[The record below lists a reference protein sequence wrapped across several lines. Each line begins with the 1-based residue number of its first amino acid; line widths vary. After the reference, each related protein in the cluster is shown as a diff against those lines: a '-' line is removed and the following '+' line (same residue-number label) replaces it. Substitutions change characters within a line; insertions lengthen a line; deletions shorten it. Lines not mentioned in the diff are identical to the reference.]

1 VQEHSCE
8 RLRLE
13 ETRGRERGCDLA
25 WNERDER
32 RKDEGGRERER
43 ERGGEERLQSRLIYL
58 IASPGLQPGFNASP
72 SGRS

>member
-1 VQEHSCE
+1 M

-13 ETRGRERGCDLA
+13 ETRTVRYLDRRETRGGKVKE
-25 WNERDER
+25 NEGER
-32 RKDEGGRERER
+32 REK
-43 ERGGEERLQSRLIYL
+43 ERLQSRLIYL

>member
-1 VQEHSCE
+1 M

-13 ETRGRERGCDLA
+13 ETRTVRYLDRETRGGKVKE
-25 WNERDER
+25 NEGER
-32 RKDEGGRERER
+32 REK
-43 ERGGEERLQSRLIYL
+43 ERLQSRLIYL